1 MKKLV
6 SAFFVLLIITNL
18 YSQKKSKKLSIDSL
32 TQKKIKS
39 EGVITSYLDDNDE
52 LFLELNDS
60 IFKKQILVVTRF
72 VQLPSNY
79 SGYINAGSKTS
90 EQVIR
95 FERKGEKIYIIQK
108 SFSNIANEIDPIN
121 ISVTKNNLSPILASF
136 KILNKEKKRYLIDV
150 SSFFLKDSP
159 GFNIIRKTQRDRYKI
174 GRAS

>member
-6 SAFFVLLIITNL
+6 WAVFILFIITNL

-32 TQKKIKS
+32 THKKIKN
-39 EGVITSYLDDNDE
+39 EGFITSYLDNNDE

-60 IFKKQILVVTRF
+60 IFKKEILVVSRF

-90 EQVIR
+90 EQVVM
-95 FERKGEKIYIIQK
+95 FEKKGEKIYIIQK
-108 SFSNIANEIDPIN
+108 SFTNIANKIDPIN

-136 KILNKEKKRYLIDV
+136 KILNKEKNVYLIDV

-159 GFNIIRKTQRDRYKI
+159 GFNIIRKTQ
-174 GRAS
+174 